1 MSINERIAQE
11 LKRQGV
17 RAVFTLMS
25 EDTAKL
31 IVEVDRAGIPLYST
45 RHDSTAVGMADGYA
59 RASGEVGV
67 AIVGWLVLIAAWVA
81 VVELQARSP
90 GLALALMAIAWV
102 NENAASTIAADNDVV
117 GNEIAARREQPSV
130 IPEQLHR
137 RTAAGRRLSET

>member
-67 AIVGWLVLIAAWVA
+67 AIVGRGPGLTNSLNPLITAAKASSGIVVLIGDSPVGFADPERARAARAERVGKHL
-81 VVELQARSP
+81 EQA
-90 GLALALMAIAWV
+90 ALLR
-102 NENAASTIAADNDVV
+102 AADVAN
-117 GNEIAARREQPSV
+117 
-130 IPEQLHR
+130 
-137 RTAAGRRLSET
+137 